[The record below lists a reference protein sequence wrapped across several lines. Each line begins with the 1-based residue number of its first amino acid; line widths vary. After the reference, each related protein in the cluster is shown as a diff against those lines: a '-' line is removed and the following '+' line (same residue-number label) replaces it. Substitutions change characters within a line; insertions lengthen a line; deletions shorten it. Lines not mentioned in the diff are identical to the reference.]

1 MKEKS
6 GMLILIMIALTLLS
20 VGHVAALYD
29 FEGIPLHVVASGAVQ
44 GDVITAGRY
53 GLALPPYEFRFTLP
67 ISPSYA
73 RVYTG
78 IWGGTEKY
86 TGRADLTINNI
97 RKVTYSLNGEQDRTK
112 EIYEA
117 GHGIYWIA
125 YDATQY
131 LKKGSNSIVV
141 NTSRSD
147 PDNRLDGRVYGV
159 LVVAVTEDPTRPFTQ
174 YWIAEG
180 NENLHGEGWAG
191 TNPTRHDQTS
201 VLFTSNLVKN
211 PTDANLTVLLIAGNQ
226 GQPDFL
232 FFNGQQLGSGPAAPG
247 RAALLVTDIAN
258 ERSFDAT
265 GGSGIQT
272 RYADA
277 EIFTVSQ
284 FMAPENNVTFLRG
297 IDINGDGTIDTSG
310 SQPEGEDYIHPC
322 SAILTVS
329 SRDMPLTDISV
340 ENIRVVNAYEN
351 EVSTISADIHSYGII
366 PKIPIPVVFQADGVT
381 INTTTVLIPASGIL
395 TVTVP
400 WTARAGT
407 VELSANADVKDDAW
421 TANNRATKTLTIGS
435 PADLSVSVDAP
446 YPADKARTTPAQK
459 SPILPTLAVL
469 SILCA
474 GILVAR
480 RGKGSALPALL
491 ISILLVIS
499 CTGIPVADAA
509 PVTGTNEYTL
519 PVHIQN
525 TGGSDSPAFLVCVYL
540 DGERVAEK
548 TVTGGIAAHGSTT
561 LFMPLFT
568 TPGSHV
574 ISVTVDEAG
583 TIRDSN
589 KANNS
594 IRGTYVFP

>member
-1 MKEKS
+1 MREKS
-6 GMLILIMIALTLLS
+6 GILIMVMIALTLLS
-20 VGHVAALYD
+20 VGHAAALYD

-53 GLALPPYEFRFTLP
+53 GLDLPPYELRFTLP
-67 ISPSYA
+67 ASPSYA
-73 RVYTG
+73 QVYTG

-112 EIYEA
+112 NIYES
-117 GHGIYWIA
+117 GHGVYWIS

-131 LKKGSNSIVV
+131 LKKGSNSILI

-159 LVVAVTEDPTRPFTQ
+159 FVVAVTEDPTRPFTQ

-191 TNPTRHDQTS
+191 TNPTRNDQTS
-201 VLFTSNLVKN
+201 VLFTNNLVKN
-211 PTDANLTVLLIAGNQ
+211 PTGANLTVLLIAGNQ

-232 FFNGQQLGSGPAAPG
+232 FFNDQQMGTGPAAPG
-247 RAALLVTDIAN
+247 HASLLVTDIAN
-258 ERSFDAT
+258 EQSFDAAS
-265 GGSGIQT
+265 GSGKQT

-284 FMAPENNVTFLRG
+284 FMATENNVTFIRG

-322 SAILTVS
+322 SAILAVS
-329 SRDMPLTDISV
+329 SHDTPLTDISV
-340 ENIRVVNAYEN
+340 ENIQVVNAYEN
-351 EVSTISADIHSYGII
+351 EVATISADLHSYGII
-366 PKIPIPVVFQADGVT
+366 PKTPVPVVFQADGVT
-381 INTTTVLIPASGIL
+381 INSTTILIPANGIL

-407 VELSANADVKDDAW
+407 VELSANADVKDDARV
-421 TANNRATKTLTIGS
+421 ANNRAAKTLTIGS
-435 PADLSVSVDAP
+435 PADLSLSIDAP
-446 YPADKARTTPAQK
+446 YPADKAQTTPAQK
-459 SPILPTLAVL
+459 SPILPALAVL
-469 SILCA
+469 GILFA

-480 RGKGSALPALL
+480 RGKGPALPALL
-491 ISILLVIS
+491 FGVMLVIS
-499 CTGIPVADAA
+499 CAGIPAVDAA
-509 PVTGTNEYTL
+509 PATGTKEYTL

-525 TGGSDSPAFLVCVYL
+525 GGGSDSPAFLVCVYL

-548 TVTGGIAAHGSTT
+548 TVTGGIPAHGSTT
-561 LFMPLFT
+561 LLMPLFT
-568 TPGSHV
+568 TPGSHG

-594 IRGTYVFP
+594 IRGTYVFS